1 MSIKSQFIDSLE
13 TKNID
18 ELRKIPKADLHVHT
32 WASGCRMFIFEKT
45 NRWIEPVRH
54 KLIGLSE
61 ISPWADSELGNDF
74 EDYKGY
80 KILVEAA
87 FRQAFNDGIVLI
99 NMGKCLPNE

>member
-13 TKNID
+13 AKNID

-61 ISPWADSELGNDF
+61 ISPWADSELGTDVFN
-74 EDYKGY
+74 
-80 KILVEAA
+80 A
-87 FRQAFNDGIVLI
+87 FHVDNSLHLYYISNIIIR
-99 NMGKCLPNE
+99 K